1 MPSDLPD
8 PARTALRQ
16 QLLADRT
23 RFMQTP
29 AAEAAARALA
39 TQVRVVLDQLVPECL
54 GLYWPMRSEFNA
66 VALGLQD
73 EKDLAV
79 ALPFAR
85 RDPPSMHYRL
95 WDGTEP
101 EARDGCGLPTA
112 SGAPVQPDVVL
123 VPCVGFTEDGY
134 RLGYG
139 GGFFDRYLDAHP
151 DTTAVGVAWS
161 VGRMPREAFTPA
173 AHDRP
178 LMLVVT
184 ENGVVG

>member
-1 MPSDLPD
+1 MHPAAGDLPGD
-8 PARTALRQ
+8 RIPVLDRARPGGRQ
-16 QLLADRT
+16 IEL
-23 RFMQTP
+23 
-29 AAEAAARALA
+29 ALA
-39 TQVRVVLDQLVPECL
+39 WVPTE
-54 GLYWPMRSEFNA
+54 
-66 VALGLQD
+66 
-73 EKDLAV
+73 
-79 ALPFAR
+79 
-85 RDPPSMHYRL
+85 H
-95 WDGTEP
+95 GTEP